1 MSAIELI
8 HAAQAVG
15 VTVTASREGKILLA
29 GKREAV
35 RTVAPWVKDHKD
47 ELLSYLTR
55 PRRLWLI
62 RHQDGTLCCHSIT
75 PPASPP
81 EVLTWY
87 PDALSIEPEAIC
99 EPPAHPA

>member
-15 VTVTASREGKILLA
+15 VTVTASQAGKILLT

-55 PRRLWLI
+55 QHRLWLI

-75 PPASPP
+75 PPPTAH
-81 EVLTWY
+81 EVRELY
-87 PDALSIEPEAIC
+87 PDALSIEPEASL
-99 EPPAHPA
+99 